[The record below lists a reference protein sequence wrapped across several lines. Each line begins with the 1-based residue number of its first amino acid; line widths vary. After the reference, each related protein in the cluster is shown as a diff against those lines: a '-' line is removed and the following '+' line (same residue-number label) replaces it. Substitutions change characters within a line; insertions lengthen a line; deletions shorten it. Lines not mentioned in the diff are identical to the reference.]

1 MGKVDGKVAIVTGG
15 AMGIGAAHCRELA
28 SEGARVVLCDVN
40 DEHGAEV
47 AREIGAT
54 YFHLDVSNEDEWRTV
69 VDQVVSTLGNID
81 ILVNNA
87 GIAAYTPI
95 ATGTTEDWNRV
106 IAVNLT
112 GTFFGMRAVAA
123 SMKDAGGGV
132 IVNTSSVAGLVGTPG
147 ISAYVASKWGVRG
160 MTKSA
165 AMDLGPDNIRV
176 FSIHPGAIDTPMSP
190 AGDRKPGGQI
200 IPRWGQAEEVAKMMM
215 FLVTDATFSTGTEFV
230 IDGGFTAR

>member
-215 FLVTDATFSTGTEFV
+215 FLVTDATFSTGPEFV